1 MRIAVVGAG
10 AIGSS
15 IAHAL
20 AHAGCDPVLVARGA
34 AAAAVARDGLRV
46 ERFGESQTSRP
57 RVVEDTQGIEPFDAV
72 IGTLKAQDW
81 AAAVPLIGPLLGPKT
96 CLVPAINGIPWWY
109 FRHSGG
115 PKEGTRLSCLD
126 PHGTLDAG
134 YPASC
139 LVGGV
144 VYMAATRLA
153 PGRIDWPTGKR
164 LVLGEIS
171 RESGTRVPALAA
183 LLRSAGMEVDES
195 ADIRHALW
203 MKLLGNAGFNTLSA
217 LAGATITDIL
227 DDPGLRAVCAET
239 MKELIAVAAAIDVDI
254 DISIDVRLE
263 AARRLGD
270 FRTSTLQD
278 FEAGRQLETAALVDA
293 PCEIGRLA
301 GVPTPVLATL
311 GRLLRNAVARRDRTS
326 GT

>member
-1 MRIAVVGAG
+1 VRIAVVGAG

-34 AAAAVARDGLRV
+34 AAAAIARDGLLV
-46 ERFGESQTSRP
+46 ERSGESQTSRP
-57 RVVEDTQGIEPFDAV
+57 RVVEDTRNIEPFDAV
-72 IGTLKAQDW
+72 IGTLKAHDW
-81 AAAVPLIGPLLGPKT
+81 AAAVPLIGPLVGPDT

-115 PKEGTRLSCLD
+115 ALEGTRLSCLD
-126 PHGTLDAG
+126 PDGTLDAG
-134 YPASC
+134 YPTSSLA
-139 LVGGV
+139 GGV

-164 LVLGEIS
+164 LVLGEVGPAAAA
-171 RESGTRVPALAA
+171 RLPALATV
-183 LLRSAGMEVDES
+183 LRAAGMEIDES
-195 ADIRHALW
+195 PDIRHAIW
-203 MKLLGNAGFNTLSA
+203 MKLLGNAGFNTISA
-217 LAGATITDIL
+217 LAGATIVEIL
-227 DDPGLRAVCAET
+227 DDPDLRAVCAET
-239 MKELIAVAAAIDVDI
+239 MNELIAVAAAIGIDI
-254 DISIDVRLE
+254 DMSVNTRLE

-278 FEAGRQLETAALVDA
+278 FDAGRPLETAALVEA

-301 GVPTPVLATL
+301 GVPTPVLVTL
-311 GRLLRNAVARRDRTS
+311 GRLLRNAVAQRDRAT
-326 GT
+326 GP

>member
-10 AIGSS
+10 AIGCS
-15 IAHAL
+15 ITHAL
-20 AHAGCDPVLVARGA
+20 AHAGFDPVLVARGA
-34 AAAAVARDGLRV
+34 AAAAIARDGLLV

-57 RVVEDTQGIEPFDAV
+57 RIVEDTRDVGPFDAV

-81 AAAVPLIGPLLGPKT
+81 AAAVPLIGPLLGPST

-115 PKEGTRLSCLD
+115 ALEGTRLGCLD
-126 PHGTLDAG
+126 PDGVLDAG
-134 YPASC
+134 YPTSA

-164 LVLGEIS
+164 LVLGEI
-171 RESGTRVPALAA
+171 GPDACTLLPALANV
-183 LLRSAGMEVDES
+183 LRSAGMEIEES
-195 ADIRHALW
+195 MNIRHAIW
-203 MKLLGNAGFNTLSA
+203 TKLLGNAGFNTISA
-217 LAGATITDIL
+217 LAGATIVDIL
-227 DDPGLRAVCAET
+227 EDPDLRAVCAET
-239 MKELIAVAAAIDVDI
+239 MNELIAVAAAIGIDVDMSV
-254 DISIDVRLE
+254 DARLE

-278 FEAGRQLETAALVDA
+278 FDAGRPLETAALVDA

-301 GVPTPVLATL
+301 GVPTPVLVTL
-311 GRLLRNAVARRDRTS
+311 GRLLRNAVARRDRAA
-326 GT
+326 GP